1 MEPSWGHLE
10 GFGRHL
16 GASWEHLVAI
26 LKPYAQNIE
35 KSLFFIVFSMVFGAP
50 RWPLGASWGHLGGIL
65 GASWSIL
72 EASWGIL
79 EASWGILEASWSILE
94 ASWGILEAS

>member
-35 KSLFFIVFSMVFGAP
+35 KSLFFIFFLCFSMPPVG
-50 RWPLGASWGHLGGIL
+50 LLGHLGGIL
-65 GASWSIL
+65 GASWGHLGASLSIFWL
-72 EASWGIL
+72 LGASWEDVGRF
-79 EASWGILEASWSILE
+79 
-94 ASWGILEAS
+94 